1 MLPCSPKLEVREAI
15 YHMCKN
21 ALASNK
27 LFEAYA
33 HRLISAK
40 NGVAALRQEAFRADR
55 HFSNASNK
63 LFEAYAHRIIS
74 AKNGAAALRQEAF
87 RADRHFSNA
96 SNKMFE
102 AIIPQKRPAYNAALW
117 EEKKGAIHYED
128 TQKKRL
134 RATIYGSQTL
144 FQGDCF
150 GMHGSE
156 QQRVSTPWRRCSP
169 FVH

>member
-27 LFEAYA
+27 MLEAYA

-63 LFEAYAHRIIS
+63 I
-74 AKNGAAALRQEAF
+74 
-87 RADRHFSNA
+87 
-96 SNKMFE
+96 FE
-102 AIIPQKRPAYNAALW
+102 AIITQLP
-117 EEKKGAIHYED
+117 AIHKQNGSTENGSIFEYSLF
-128 TQKKRL
+128 QKKKCSKKHFKKSAFPL
-134 RATIYGSQTL
+134 D
-144 FQGDCF
+144 FF
-150 GMHGSE
+150 
-156 QQRVSTPWRRCSP
+156 TP
-169 FVH
+169 VEYININV

>member
-33 HRLISAK
+33 HRIISAK

-63 LFEAYAHRIIS
+63 L
-74 AKNGAAALRQEAF
+74 
-87 RADRHFSNA
+87 
-96 SNKMFE
+96 FE

-144 FQGDCF
+144 FRGIVLVCMDRSNSGFQR
-150 GMHGSE
+150 HGGAVLPLFIDACPIAGLARPKPRPLCALTS
-156 QQRVSTPWRRCSP
+156 
-169 FVH
+169 